1 MIILAIETACD
12 DTGVAIVRNGHGV
25 LSNVVDTDS
34 QSNILHGGVVPEVAA
49 RAHVQNLIPA
59 LERAFKDAR
68 VEFTDIDAVAVN
80 NRHGLL
86 RSVAVGV
93 AGAKGIAM
101 GLGVPIIPI
110 HHIEGHVYSAVLERP
125 DLAWPHVCLTVAG
138 GHNLLLHARRHGE
151 YEILGRTLD
160 DAAGEAYDKLAR
172 RLGLG
177 FPGGRMID
185 QLAKFGDPTRFDLP
199 RPLRRDGTC
208 NFSFSG
214 LKTAVTRVIDGF
226 DESNIPLPMEDIA
239 ASFQEAV
246 VDVLVEKSIAAASQ
260 VEASVLTAT
269 GGVSANSRLRE
280 RLAAAGESAG
290 IEVVIPSPKYSTDNA
305 AMIACAAH
313 YRGLRDA
320 VPPTSTFDASSNFPI
335 GDLVAHYSN
344 KQVRGAAI
352 DG

>member
-12 DTGVAIVRNGHGV
+12 DTGVAIVRNGHDI
-25 LSNVVDTDS
+25 LANVVETDFS
-34 QSNILHGGVVPEVAA
+34 SNILHGGVVPEVAA
-49 RAHVQNLIPA
+49 RAHVQNFRPA
-59 LERAFKDAR
+59 VERAFQDAQ
-68 VEFTDIDAVAVN
+68 VDFDDIDAVAVN

-93 AGAKGIAM
+93 AGAKGLAM
-101 GLGVPIIPI
+101 GLGVPIVPI
-110 HHIEGHVYSAVLERP
+110 HHIEGHVYSAMLERP
-125 DLAWPHVCLTVAG
+125 DLEWPHVCLTVAG
-138 GHNLLLHARRHGE
+138 GHNLILHARRHGE

-177 FPGGRMID
+177 FPGGKMVD
-185 QLAKFGDPTRFDLP
+185 QLAKLGDPTKFVFP
-199 RPLRRDGTC
+199 RPLRSDGTC

-226 DESNIPLPMEDIA
+226 CESNTPVPVEDIA

-246 VDVLVEKSIAAASQ
+246 VDVLVEKSMAAASQ
-260 VEASVLTAT
+260 VGASVLTAT

-280 RLAAAGESAG
+280 RLAAAGQSAD

-313 YRGLRDA
+313 YRGLGAA
-320 VPPTSTFDASSNFPI
+320 VSSTSTFDASSNFPI
-335 GDLVAHYSN
+335 GDLGARYSN
-344 KQVRGAAI
+344 KRVRNEAF